1 MGLARMLN
9 WRRASRG
16 DREFRR
22 VSRAQRS
29 GGRSERVFLLSAFS
43 QPLVTYV
50 SSLVG
55 PAVAEVEGSRLGVF
69 SFDRNLDGE
78 VWKDYQSFGA
88 RVEMDGGGIRAGKF
102 REEAEKLVRGWE
114 SKWDVLNQSWRGL
127 VIGDLIYDS
136 YLRQTLQATV
146 DLGDARLLE
155 IVAETLAIHTV
166 CEKYLDRN
174 EVVGIMPDHFVYNR
188 AGLLARMAWSR
199 GVPAISYYPR
209 RPFCLFRLPP
219 READLMARGPQF
231 FPFRFYSNYLKGMTE
246 AELKAAE
253 RKGCEAIERRLQ
265 GMDGSWILGGA
276 SAYGGGSGILEGGV
290 AEKEGKKRVVVF
302 LHDFTDAGH
311 SYGVGLFPDFLEWIL
326 HLLGR
331 AEETPY
337 EWWVKPHPNNNPSG
351 WKEKV
356 RANGEVLE
364 MLGRRFPKV
373 KFLEPGVGNEE
384 LLREGMRCAFTVHGS
399 IAHELAY
406 VGIPVVNA
414 GPNPHMDFNFCYNP
428 GSVKE
433 FDELVGRAG
442 DLPQRE
448 ARGEI
453 GAFYYAHAFCAGE
466 RIGAERDLLPEQ
478 FLRPGIHTARETIR
492 ARLDDFVT
500 GEPPGHRAYFRE
512 YFQRRWMEEK
522 EVPCGWMNLQEE
534 GSPAKGQEKMNYEN
548 SRTI

>member
-1 MGLARMLN
+1 MGLARILN
-9 WRRASRG
+9 WRRAPRG

-22 VSRAQRS
+22 KSRAH
-29 GGRSERVFLLSAFS
+29 RSEKRSDKVFLMSAFA

-55 PAVAEVEGSRLGVF
+55 PAVAEVEGCRLGIF
-69 SFDRNLDGE
+69 SFDRNLSGE
-78 VWKDYQSFGA
+78 FWKDYRSFGA
-88 RVEMDGGGIRAGKF
+88 RVEMEGRDVRSEKF
-102 REEAEKLVRGWE
+102 LGEAEKLVRGWE
-114 SKWDVLNQSWRGL
+114 GKWDVLNQSWRGL

-136 YLRQTLQATV
+136 YLRQTLRPTV
-146 DLGDARLLE
+146 DLKDERLPA
-155 IVAETLAIHTV
+155 IVAETLAIHAL

-219 READLMARGPQF
+219 READLTARGPQF
-231 FPFRFYSNYLKGMTE
+231 FPFRFYGNYLNGMTPS
-246 AELKAAE
+246 ALQAAE

-265 GMDGSWILGGA
+265 GLDGSWILGGN
-276 SAYGGGSGILEGGV
+276 SAYGAESGILEGSPS
-290 AEKEGKKRVVVF
+290 EKDGRKRVVVF

-326 HLLGR
+326 HLLGK
-331 AEETPY
+331 AEKTPY

-364 MLGRRFPKV
+364 MLAGRFPKV
-373 KFLEPGVGNEE
+373 KFLDPGVGNEE

-414 GPNPHMDFNFCYNP
+414 GPNPHMAFDFCHNP
-428 GSVKE
+428 KSVEE
-433 FDELVGRAG
+433 FDELIGRAG
-442 DLPQRE
+442 DLPERQ

-453 GAFYYAHAFCAGE
+453 GAFYFAHAFCAGE
-466 RIGAERDLLPEQ
+466 RIGAKRDLLPEK
-478 FLRPGIHTARETIR
+478 FLRPGVHTARETIR

-500 GEPPGHRAYFRE
+500 EEPPGHREYFRG
-512 YFQRRWMEEK
+512 YFQQRWMEEK
-522 EVPCGWMNLQEE
+522 ATPCRWMNLGEE
-534 GSPAKGQEKMNYEN
+534 GESEPEQEKFEL
-548 SRTI
+548 